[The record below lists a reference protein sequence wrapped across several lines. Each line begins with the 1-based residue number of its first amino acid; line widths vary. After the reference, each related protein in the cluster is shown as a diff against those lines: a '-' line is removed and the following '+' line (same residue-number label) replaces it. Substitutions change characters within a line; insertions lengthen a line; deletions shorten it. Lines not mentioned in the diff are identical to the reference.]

1 MSEQTY
7 INLKDAVKRPKFSR
21 ENINRE
27 NKHFK
32 RVVDQYQ
39 KWCISDGGYE
49 ETRETYEN
57 DIIECLE
64 EYDLDGFALAQ
75 HLSEYKYIEPDS
87 ELVHILEDVTF
98 VKSSLET
105 EMLSQWVMEN
115 FLTIPDDVVGKNVNV
130 KQGIRKYE
138 NHYITGIKPETYQ
151 VTVSDKI
158 DKNGGYIVGFENVT
172 FL

>member
-7 INLKDAVKRPKFSR
+7 MKLKDAVKRPVFDA
-21 ENINRE
+21 ETINRE
-27 NKHFK
+27 NPRFK
-32 RVVDQYQ
+32 SLVDSYQ
-39 KWCISDGGYE
+39 KWNQDDYFTEHRS
-49 ETRETYEN
+49 TYEN

-115 FLTIPDDVVGKNVNV
+115 FLTIPDDVVGKKVNV

>member
-7 INLKDAVKRPKFSR
+7 MNIKYEVKRPVFDAKT
-21 ENINRE
+21 INRE
-27 NKHFK
+27 NPRFK
-32 RVVDQYQ
+32 SLVDSYQ
-39 KWCISDGGYE
+39 KWNQDDYFTEHRS
-49 ETRETYEN
+49 TYEN

-115 FLTIPDDVVGKNVNV
+115 FLTIPDDVVGKKVNV

-158 DKNGGYIVGFENVT
+158 NKNGGYIVGFENVT

>member
-7 INLKDAVKRPKFSR
+7 MKLQDKVNRPKFSR

-57 DIIECLE
+57 DIIDCLE

-75 HLSEYKYIEPDS
+75 YLSECKYIEPDS

-98 VKSSLET
+98 VKRSLET

-115 FLTIPDDVVGKNVNV
+115 FLTIPDDVVGKKVNV

>member
-7 INLKDAVKRPKFSR
+7 MKLKDAVKRPKLSK

-57 DIIECLE
+57 DIIDCLE

-75 HLSEYKYIEPDS
+75 YLSECKYIEPDS

-105 EMLSQWVMEN
+105 EMLSQWVKEN
-115 FLTIPDDVVGKNVNV
+115 FLTIPDDVVGKKVNV

>member
-7 INLKDAVKRPKFSR
+7 MKLGDAVKRPVFDAKK
-21 ENINRE
+21 INRE
-27 NKHFK
+27 NPRFKHL
-32 RVVDQYQ
+32 VDSYQ
-39 KWCISDGGYE
+39 KGNSNNDIDEPRS
-49 ETRETYEN
+49 TYEN
-57 DIIECLE
+57 DIIDCLE

>member
-7 INLKDAVKRPKFSR
+7 MKLKDAVKRPVFDAKT
-21 ENINRE
+21 INRE
-27 NKHFK
+27 NPRFK
-32 RVVDQYQ
+32 SLVDSYQ
-39 KWCISDGGYE
+39 KWNQDDYFTEHRS
-49 ETRETYEN
+49 TYEN

-105 EMLSQWVMEN
+105 EMLNQWVKEN
-115 FLTIPDDVVGKNVNV
+115 FLTILDDVVGKKVNV

>member
-7 INLKDAVKRPKFSR
+7 MKLKDAVKRPVFDAKT
-21 ENINRE
+21 INRE
-27 NKHFK
+27 NPRFK
-32 RVVDQYQ
+32 SLVDSYQ
-39 KWCISDGGYE
+39 KWNQDDYFTEHRS
-49 ETRETYEN
+49 TYEN

-75 HLSEYKYIEPDS
+75 YLSECKYIEPDS

-105 EMLSQWVMEN
+105 EMLNQWVKEN
-115 FLTIPDDVVGKNVNV
+115 FLTIPDDVVGKKVNV

>member
-7 INLKDAVKRPKFSR
+7 MKLKDAVKRPVFDAKT
-21 ENINRE
+21 INRE
-27 NKHFK
+27 NPRFK
-32 RVVDQYQ
+32 SLVDSYQ
-39 KWCISDGGYE
+39 KWNQDDYFTEHRS
-49 ETRETYEN
+49 TYEN
-57 DIIECLE
+57 DIIKCLCH
-64 EYDLDGFALAQ
+64 YNLDGFALAKY
-75 HLSEYKYIEPDS
+75 LSECKYIEPDS
-87 ELVHILEDVTF
+87 ELVHILEDVSF
-98 VKSSLET
+98 VKSSLEI
-105 EMLSQWVMEN
+105 EIQIQWVKEN
-115 FLTIPDDVVGKNVNV
+115 FLTIPDNVVGKNVNV